1 MNRLALALV
10 CLSIWPGP
18 ARAQNRPALTHRS
31 ESKPPVSTEKPPDHS
46 HEPFVIEQYSTTAR
60 FENDGTGERDIAVKA
75 RIQTDA
81 GAQQLSQIVFAY
93 NSASEQIDVRYVRVR
108 KPDGKITTV
117 GQDAIKEVIAPIAS
131 KAPAY
136 SDCKEKHIS
145 VPAPAPGDTLEYEI
159 ATRIVTPPAP
169 GQFWF
174 EHRFLKDSI
183 VLDER
188 LEVSVPASRKI
199 VLKSSASSP
208 YQTETANGRTTYRW
222 KRSNLVHLPSD
233 SSNKEPE
240 QQVENPADVQLST
253 FASWQDVARWYAKL
267 AANRIESS
275 PEIRA
280 KTQELTQSRASK
292 IEKIQAIYDFVSKNI
307 RAVDIPFGRGPY
319 QPHLA
324 AEIFANRYADSNDER
339 VLLGA
344 MLNAAGIPS
353 ETAFTSYRR
362 KLDASLPSPVQFD
375 HLISAVP
382 VGGELIWLDPSP
394 EVAPFRLLASPLRDK
409 AALLVSADGSGQLVK
424 TPADPPFVST
434 QDVHIEGEVSDLGK
448 LTAHAHYTV
457 RGDSEFVLRLAFHK
471 TPEAQWTQ
479 LGQTILSLDGI
490 KGEVSVVKPSDPLDT
505 RDPFALD
512 IAFTQSNFVDW
523 SAKRAKTEM
532 PLLAIGLANAPA
544 KSSQPIH
551 LGSPLNV
558 NVSLKLGLPAALA
571 AQPPVGTSLTRDYA
585 EYRSSYR
592 YAEHTITA
600 QRSLDFK
607 IRQVP
612 ASRASD
618 YDAFTR
624 AVTKDETQPL
634 ALENTNQ
641 GAPTIP
647 SSATADE
654 LLEAGLAAFNAG
666 NAASAIP
673 LFERLVQI
681 DPRHKSAWNDL
692 GLARFRTG
700 NYDAAIAAF
709 QKQLEID
716 PSDQHAN
723 DYLGLTYQ
731 QQRNY
736 PQAIAAFRKQTEMN
750 PLDSAAHAALGEILL
765 EQHEYP
771 AAVPELDKATILS
784 PENVGLRLAL
794 GRASLNSGDEKKAL
808 AAFDAAALLSP
819 TPPVWNDIAYNL
831 ADRAADLDK
840 AQHYAESAVAAT
852 EADLQKIDLSH
863 LTPEHLRE
871 VANLSAYWDTL
882 GWVYFRKVDLASAER
897 YVGAAWMLDQA
908 GEIGDHLAQIDEQLG
923 QKARAIHQYALA
935 LAAPGSLPETRAK
948 LILLLGGN
956 AQIDTL
962 VEQATP
968 DLAALRRIPAGKLL
982 HEDARADFLILLSPG
997 EKSARVDGVGFVGG
1011 SEKLKPFSDRL
1022 RSLDYGVVFPKRTPV
1037 RLVRRGTLACAA
1049 ETGDCTLTLIRPE
1062 DLAAAYKPTQ

>member
-1 MNRLALALV
+1 MNRLGLALV
-10 CLSIWPGP
+10 CLSIWPGS
-18 ARAQNRPALTHRS
+18 ARAQDRPAPVHRS
-31 ESKPPVSTEKPPDHS
+31 ESKPPTSTEKPPDHS
-46 HEPFVIEQYSTTAR
+46 REPFVIEQYSTTAR
-60 FENDGTGERDIAVKA
+60 FENDGTGVRDIAVKA

-93 NSASEQIDVRYVRVR
+93 NSANEQIDVRYARVR
-108 KPDGKITTV
+108 KPDGKVTTV
-117 GQDAIKEVIAPIAS
+117 GQDAIRDLIAPIAS

-145 VPAPAPGDTLEYEI
+145 VPALTHGDTLEYEI
-159 ATRIVTPPAP
+159 STRIVTPPAP

-174 EHRFLKDSI
+174 EHKFLTDSI

-188 LEVSVPASRKI
+188 LAVSVPASRKI
-199 VLKSSASSP
+199 ALKSSASSR
-208 YQTETANGRTTYRW
+208 YQTETANGRITYRW
-222 KRSNLVHLPSD
+222 KRSNLAHSPTD

-240 QQVENPADVQLST
+240 QQVENPPDVQLST

-267 AANRIESS
+267 AADRIEPS

-307 RAVDIPFGRGPY
+307 RYVDIPFGKGPY

-339 VLLGA
+339 ILLAA
-344 MLNAAGIPS
+344 MLDAAGIPS

-362 KLDASLPSPVQFD
+362 QVDASLPSPAQFD
-375 HLISAVP
+375 HLITAVP
-382 VGGELIWLDPSP
+382 IGSERIWLDPSP

-409 AALLVSADGSGQLVK
+409 SALLVAADGSGQLVK

-448 LTAHAHYTV
+448 LTAHAHYTM
-457 RGDSEFVLRLAFHK
+457 RGDAELVLRLAFRK
-471 TPEAQWTQ
+471 TPEAEWTQ

-490 KGEVSVVKPSDPLDT
+490 KGEVSAAKPSDPLDT
-505 RDPFALD
+505 KDPFALD
-512 IAFTQSNFVDW
+512 IAFTQSDFVDW
-523 SAKRAKTEM
+523 SAKRAKAEL
-532 PLLAIGLANAPA
+532 PLLAIGLPSAPA

-585 EYRSSYR
+585 EYGSNYS
-592 YAEHTITA
+592 YAEHTLTA
-600 QRSLDFK
+600 RRSLDFK
-607 IRQVP
+607 IRELP
-612 ASRASD
+612 ASRAAD

-634 ALENTNQ
+634 ALENTK
-641 GAPTIP
+641 GAPAVP
-647 SSATADE
+647 ASATADE

-681 DPRHKSAWNDL
+681 DPHHKGAWNNL
-692 GLARFRTG
+692 GLARLRTG
-700 NYDAAIAAF
+700 NYDAAIVAF

-723 DYLGLTYQ
+723 DYLGLAYQ

-736 PQAIAAFRKQTEMN
+736 PQAIAAFRKQTSMN

-765 EQHEYP
+765 EQHEYA
-771 AAVPELDKATILS
+771 AAVLELDKATILS

-794 GRASLNSGDEKKAL
+794 GSASLNSGDDKKAL
-808 AAFDAAALLSP
+808 AAFEAAAQLSP
-819 TPPVWNDIAYNL
+819 TPPVWNNIAYNL
-831 ADRAADLDK
+831 ADRATDLEK
-840 AQHYAESAVAAT
+840 AQHYAESAIAAT

-863 LTPEHLRE
+863 LTPEHLSD
-871 VANLSAYWDTL
+871 VANLGAYWDTL

-897 YVGAAWMLDQA
+897 YVRAAWMLDQS

-923 QKARAIHQYALA
+923 QKARAIHDYALA

-956 AQIDTL
+956 TQIDTL
-962 VEQATP
+962 VEQARP
-968 DLAALRRIPAGKLL
+968 DLAALRRIPAGKLDA
-982 HEDARADFLILLSPG
+982 EDVQADFLILLSPG
-997 EKSARVDGVGFVGG
+997 EKSAQVDGVRFVGG

-1022 RSLDYGVVFPKRTPV
+1022 RSLDYGVVFPNSTPV
-1037 RLVRRGTLACAA
+1037 RLVRRGTLACTV

-1062 DLAAAYKPTQ
+1062 DLAAAYKSVK